1 MKGKLKQQPKSYC
14 TAQRTISTLL
24 GYYMMEDRMR
34 KSIYMNSW
42 VTMLYSR
49 NWHNTVN
56 QLHTLIKISPKPKT
70 KKRRLGKIK
79 KACPRLHRGYEN
91 QNPRQIC
98 RDSKMNLSTKPHYQ
112 LPRGKGQY
120 KYLINNAWNKVDK
133 EEGNNVKEKCKRGK
147 NG

>member
-49 NWHNTVN
+49 N
-56 QLHTLIKISPKPKT
+56 
-70 KKRRLGKIK
+70 
-79 KACPRLHRGYEN
+79 
-91 QNPRQIC
+91 
-98 RDSKMNLSTKPHYQ
+98 
-112 LPRGKGQY
+112 
-120 KYLINNAWNKVDK
+120 
-133 EEGNNVKEKCKRGK
+133 
-147 NG
+147 